1 MANDPDLAPA
11 CDLSPDEARRRSAIL
26 EAIGDWD
33 PVQALAEEHQA
44 SECCTPAWMTSSGAH
59 TTSLSAPVYS
69 RVGQILWP
77 PIGPHADPSRRAWLR
92 CPHCG
97 RGTGC
102 RDCEGGPNCGIHGQN
117 LLANQGPVVFLQCPG
132 CTHLWKLDT
141 GWRAA
146 KRPLNSHD
154 DG

>member
-69 RVGQILWP
+69 RVGRISEA
-77 PIGPHADPSRRAWLR
+77 ADWSTRRSEPSRLVAVPALRAWYGLPRLR
-92 CPHCG
+92 G
-97 RGTGC
+97 RPQLRYSWPKLARKSRAG
-102 RDCEGGPNCGIHGQN
+102 R
-117 LLANQGPVVFLQCPG
+117 LLAVPRLYAPVEVRHRVACRE
-132 CTHLWKLDT
+132 K
-141 GWRAA
+141 AA
-146 KRPLNSHD
+146 
-154 DG
+154 